1 MLGGARVTA
10 PDNVVEGGGP
20 SMDLDRRRFLTT
32 GAAAMGGALATPAAG
47 LARGRGTAHGRG
59 PGAHSAREDVT
70 FPLGPFTKYAGNPIL
85 RPDPSH
91 DWESAF
97 LFNPAAIVVGGRVML
112 LYRAQNAAKVSS
124 IGLASSRDGLH
135 FTRRSE
141 PVLTPTEPYESQ
153 GVEDPRVIRV
163 GRTYYMTYTGYDGT
177 SALLCLATSRDL
189 VTWRKHGP
197 LFPDFR
203 DPLAGGKPWNK
214 SGAILDVPIDG
225 WYWMWFGDSNHY
237 WARSRDL
244 QHWEH
249 GAVDDPA
256 ATPVFAWESSLIEP
270 GPPPILTSDGKILLV
285 YNGRAARDEGPYR
298 EGQYSGGQLIIEPS
312 NPRRAIARLER
323 PFIVPDSSDEQN
335 GQVNN
340 VVFSEGL
347 VHFRGRWFLYFGEA
361 DSLLGAAVWDP
372 HS

>member
-1 MLGGARVTA
+1 M
-10 PDNVVEGGGP
+10 E
-20 SMDLDRRRFLTT
+20 LDRRHFLAAGAATVGGTLAAPAVSLAKHKPKPRT
-32 GAAAMGGALATPAAG
+32 GARHPSG
-47 LARGRGTAHGRG
+47 
-59 PGAHSAREDVT
+59 REDVT
-70 FPLGPFTKYAGNPIL
+70 FPLGPFVKYAGNPIL

-97 LFNPAAIVVGGRVML
+97 LYNPAAVVVGSRVAL

-124 IGLASSRDGLH
+124 IGLAYSSDGIH

-153 GVEDPRVIRV
+153 GVEDARVVRV
-163 GRTYYMTYTGYDGT
+163 GRTYYMTYTAYDGT
-177 SALLCLATSRDL
+177 SALLALATSRDL
-189 VTWRKHGP
+189 VHWHKHGI

-214 SGAILDVPIDG
+214 SGAILDVPIRG
-225 WYWMWFGDSNHY
+225 WYWMYFGDSNHY

-244 QHWEH
+244 LHWQH
-249 GAVDDPA
+249 GTVDDPV
-256 ATPVFAWESSLIEP
+256 ATPVFPWESSLIEP

-285 YNGRAARDEGPYR
+285 YNGRSAKDQPPYR
-298 EGQYSGGQLIIEPS
+298 EGQYSGGQLIIDPKD
-312 NPRRAIARLER
+312 PKTAIARLER
-323 PFIVPDSSDEQN
+323 PFIVPDSGDEQN

-347 VHFRGRWFLYFGEA
+347 VHFKRKWFLYFGEA
-361 DSLLGAAVWDP
+361 DSVLGAAIWDP
-372 HS
+372 KAS